1 MRRQISKH
9 LVRRSEAV
17 RNALKTYND
26 LARVQKPPRP
36 KLDYGDVMAYGWLG
50 EFELLKHSS
59 HALLEKPW
67 SSPVA
72 RDVMVKYFKVQCAQ
86 AEIRRLNVE
95 IPRLQQW
102 IDDEDAHFVRAATHA
117 DESDP
122 LLGAELRAM
131 HRVQRR
137 INGVHRAWL
146 AEIYKLDGYTGAR
159 PVIQSSLET
168 SAESVDVGGGQI
180 LPDEDDNMNDEAV
193 RLGETL
199 DRLVL

>member
-9 LVRRSEAV
+9 LVRRSEAI

-59 HALLEKPW
+59 QALLEKPW

-72 RDVMVKYFKVQCAQ
+72 RDVMVKHFKVQCAH

-95 IPRLQQW
+95 IPRVQQW
-102 IDDEDAHFVRAATHA
+102 VNDEDADFVRAATQA
-117 DESDP
+117 DASDP
-122 LLGAELRAM
+122 LLGDELRAM

-137 INGVHRAWL
+137 VNSVHRAWL
-146 AEIYKLDGYTGAR
+146 GEIYKLPGYSGPR
-159 PVIQSSLET
+159 PSGD
-168 SAESVDVGGGQI
+168 SAEAPAEAPEAGEGEI
-180 LPDEDDNMNDEAV
+180 LPDEDDHMNDEAV